1 MELQAQLLRRLLA
14 QFASKEATST
24 CEDSV
29 YAVEFLKLKRQST
42 KYRTDKTYSTKA
54 AEKQENVKKNRYKD
68 IVPFDHSRVKLSLNT
83 SKNDTDYINANF
95 IRGVWGPT
103 EYIATQGPLPNT
115 VLDFLRM
122 IWEYNVHVIVM
133 ACREFEMGRKKC
145 ERYWPESMVE
155 AFVCEPFTICCE
167 SEENKG
173 DYLIRTLK
181 ITFHNSS
188 RTLKQLHYMNWPD
201 HGVPDSIP
209 PILEMLQDM
218 RVFQEQ
224 DDLPICIHCSAGCGR
239 TGALCVID
247 YTWNLLK
254 KQMIPD
260 YFSIY
265 DLVQEMRTQRPSI
278 VQTKEQYE
286 LVYRAIKFLFE
297 KHLQIMES
305 NTKYNEVLAAPPLI
319 PVDSNSEDSEFS
331 ESEEEPESVEGNKLY
346 PFYDPRYSEK
356 EVNTDFSNHFA
367 PSAASQLLLPSHSR
381 PPSPP
386 GIKRTPAVILNDMK
400 CWAMSKISPRATAT
414 SSQLQNTGLG
424 HPKSQIQEPLPLQP
438 TDLGYQNS
446 QIHKPPPPQTTITGY
461 QMSQTHE
468 LLSQHPA
475 DLGYQKSQILI
486 PPPLQTTV
494 TGYQMSQTHELL
506 PQHPADLGYQMFQTL
521 EPPSPQPTDLGND
534 RKSQI
539 VRPPPLLPT
548 DFGSRKSQI
557 LGPPP
562 NPPTDLGNRKS
573 QLLGPPPPPPT
584 DLGNRKSQI
593 LGPPPLLPTDLGNR
607 KSQILGPP
615 PPPPTDLGNRRS
627 QILGPPP
634 PPPTNLGNQ
643 KHQILKPPRPQK
655 TDLGYQNA
663 QTPEP
668 FPVQESNLGYQ
679 KSQILEPPFLHTQ
692 ILEPSPVQQT
702 NTVQLKSPIPKPPRS
717 QKADLGC
724 HKPQIPESATTN
736 QNQETDIWKSNNP
749 FSPTPVPETSPHQT
763 HTTETNNNG
772 ALLQTPS
779 ICLTVEDPY
788 FGPESPLSTRSPECK
803 EALPILTANSCF
815 PEPTLAIKTQSTELL
830 MQDKIKE
837 TSPVSDEDSPPPLP
851 ERTPESFMLADEGSP
866 QILTPTLL
874 TCTND
879 SSLLTD
885 TNMADMGDVEGNGD
899 VDTGNTG
906 NTENTGMDHSLT
918 LVIPP
923 DNSSSGENPPSPAP
937 PLPERT
943 PESYEM
949 ANDEDLLQNAVQEK
963 PQETVLRVGKSSEW
977 SGNSNLDT
985 PDFMRSWSRS
995 KSLKARLSLNVPTS
1009 SWNIQSFS
1017 PIPMPLQEPQKSLTP
1032 PLPERTL
1039 ESFLMDASETP
1050 ALLTPP
1056 LPTRTLESFII
1067 ETEEELSDSAPCQS
1081 EPVEQRDRLGVSS
1094 EWAGNSQPRT
1104 FLDVMTRSRSVKVKS
1119 SKQEG
1124 LSVAP
1129 QPDPNS
1135 GATAEPELPRAEDQT
1150 SMDSRR
1156 PAMLQPEKTALPKK
1170 SRTKSLKLW
1179 KGKPKTK
1186 EAPAPGSAPQ
1196 NHGAT
1201 SGFIFSK
1208 KFSIFNFG
1216 TRFGKP
1222 KGPRNQ
1228 PETWV

>member
-1 MELQAQLLRRLLA
+1 MEVQAQLLRSLLA
-14 QFASKEATST
+14 QFASKEATAAY
-24 CEDSV
+24 EDSV

-42 KYRTDKTYSTKA
+42 KYRTERTYSTKA
-54 AEKQENVKKNRYKD
+54 AERQENVKKNRYKD
-68 IVPFDHSRVKLSLNT
+68 IVPFDHSRVKLSLNA

-122 IWEYNVHVIVM
+122 IWEYKVHVIVM

-155 AFVCEPFTICCE
+155 AFVCDPFTIYCE

-218 RVFQEQ
+218 RVLQEQ

-305 NTKYNEVLAAPPLI
+305 NTKHNEFLAAPPLI
-319 PVDSNSEDSEFS
+319 PVDSDSEDSEFS
-331 ESEEEPESVEGNKLY
+331 ESEEEPEPVEENKLP
-346 PFYDPRYSEK
+346 PFYDSRYPEK
-356 EVNTDFSNHFA
+356 EVTTDFSNHFA
-367 PSAASQLLLPSHSR
+367 ASQPLLPSHFR

-414 SSQLQNTGLG
+414 SSQLPNTGFG
-424 HPKSQIQEPLPLQP
+424 QPKSQIQEPLPLQP
-438 TDLGYQNS
+438 TDFGYQKP
-446 QIHKPPPPQTTITGY
+446 QILKPPPLKPTVTGY
-461 QMSQTHE
+461 QTSQTHE
-468 LLSQHPA
+468 PLPQHSA
-475 DLGYQKSQILI
+475 DLGYQKFQILI
-486 PPPLQTTV
+486 PSPLQTTV
-494 TGYQMSQTHELL
+494 SGYQMSQSHELL
-506 PQHPADLGYQMFQTL
+506 PQNPSDFGYQ
-521 EPPSPQPTDLGND
+521 
-534 RKSQI
+534 
-539 VRPPPLLPT
+539 
-548 DFGSRKSQI
+548 KSQI

-562 NPPTDLGNRKS
+562 LLPTDVGNRKSQLLGPPPIPPTDPGNRKSQLLGPPPPPPTDFGNRKS

-584 DLGNRKSQI
+584 DLGNRRSH
-593 LGPPPLLPTDLGNR
+593 L
-607 KSQILGPP
+607 LGPP
-615 PPPPTDLGNRRS
+615 PPPPTDLGN
-627 QILGPPP
+627 
-634 PPPTNLGNQ
+634 Q
-643 KHQILKPPRPQK
+643 KLHIPKPPRPQK
-655 TDLGYQNA
+655 TDLGYQKV

-668 FPVQESNLGYQ
+668 FPVLEPDLKYQ
-679 KSQILEPPFLHTQ
+679 KSQILEPPFLQTQ
-692 ILEPSPVQQT
+692 ILEPSPVQQI
-702 NTVQLKSPIPKPPRS
+702 NTVQLKVQITKPPRP
-717 QKADLGC
+717 QKADFGF

-736 QNQETDIWKSNNP
+736 QNQQTDILKSNNP
-749 FSPTPVPETSPHQT
+749 FSPTPVPETSPPQT
-763 HTTETNNNG
+763 HQTETNNNG

-788 FGPESPLSTRSPECK
+788 FSPESPLSTRSPDCK
-803 EALPILTANSCF
+803 EALPVLMATPSI
-815 PEPTLAIKTQSTELL
+815 PGPTLAHKTQSTELL
-830 MQDKIKE
+830 MQDKIKG

-851 ERTPESFMLADEGSP
+851 ERTPESFLLADEGSP
-866 QILTPTLL
+866 QILTPTPLP
-874 TCTND
+874 CTND
-879 SSLLTD
+879 SSPVPD
-885 TNMADMGDVEGNGD
+885 TNMVDMGDVEGSGD
-899 VDTGNTG
+899 VDTGSTGSTG
-906 NTENTGMDHSLT
+906 NPGIDHTLT

-923 DNSSSGENPPSPAP
+923 DNCPSSAGNPPSPVP

-977 SGNSNLDT
+977 SGNSNLDA
-985 PDFMRSWSRS
+985 PDFKRSWSRS
-995 KSLKARLSLNVPTS
+995 KSLKARLSLNVPIS

-1017 PIPMPLQEPQKSLTP
+1017 PIPTPSQESQKSLTP
-1032 PLPERTL
+1032 PLPERTP
-1039 ESFLMDASETP
+1039 ESFLMDASDTP

-1056 LPTRTLESFII
+1056 LPTRTLQSFII
-1067 ETEEELSDSAPCQS
+1067 ETEEDQSDSAPCQS

-1119 SKQEG
+1119 SKAEG
-1124 LSVAP
+1124 LSVAL
-1129 QPDPNS
+1129 QPDPN
-1135 GATAEPELPRAEDQT
+1135 GAAPVEPELPRAENQT

-1156 PAMLQPEKTALPKK
+1156 PAMEQPERTAHSKK

-1186 EAPAPGSAPQ
+1186 EAPAPGSVPQ
-1196 NHGAT
+1196 NHGAS

-1208 KFSIFNFG
+1208 KFSVF
-1216 TRFGKP
+1216 
-1222 KGPRNQ
+1222 
-1228 PETWV
+1228 